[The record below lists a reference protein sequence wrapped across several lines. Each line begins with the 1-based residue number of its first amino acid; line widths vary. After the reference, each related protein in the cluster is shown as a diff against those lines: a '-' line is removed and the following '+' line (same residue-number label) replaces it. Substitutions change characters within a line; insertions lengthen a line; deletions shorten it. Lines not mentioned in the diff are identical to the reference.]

1 MRIEWGNIGQGAHKW
16 LTHCEQC
23 IVLCLCLYRPIFVYL
38 FGRNL
43 FAFSACQDFL
53 VHNIIEPLFFLY
65 LTLLLFLSLVFRNLI
80 MTCLSVDFFEFFF
93 CLGFPQLLEFIDLSF
108 TRFGKF
114 SVTISP
120 NMFSAPLSF
129 LLVEL
134 T

>member
-1 MRIEWGNIGQGAHKW
+1 
-16 LTHCEQC
+16 
-23 IVLCLCLYRPIFVYL
+23 
-38 FGRNL
+38 
-43 FAFSACQDFL
+43 
-53 VHNIIEPLFFLY
+53 
-65 LTLLLFLSLVFRNLI
+65 